1 MGNVTW
7 NYGTDRWILHCAQ
20 KKTKKER
27 KEKAHNWRK
36 LAHENVLSIKKFRGC
51 LRATTFSTQ
60 RKAILKVREGA
71 FRHAEN
77 RRPSYQEYIELL
89 GTH

>member
-1 MGNVTW
+1 M
-7 NYGTDRWILHCAQ
+7 
-20 KKTKKER
+20 
-27 KEKAHNWRK
+27 
-36 LAHENVLSIKKFRGC
+36 
-51 LRATTFSTQ
+51 RATTFSTQ